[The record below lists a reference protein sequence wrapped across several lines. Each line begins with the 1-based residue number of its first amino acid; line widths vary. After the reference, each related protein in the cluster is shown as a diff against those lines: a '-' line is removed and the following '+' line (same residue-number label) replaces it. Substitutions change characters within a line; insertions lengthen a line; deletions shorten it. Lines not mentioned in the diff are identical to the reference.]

1 MRTTR
6 TLPYVALA
14 TAVSLALTACHQGDA
29 QNASH
34 PQQAPA
40 VSFITVQPQ
49 DVTLSTTL
57 PGRTTAYRVSEV
69 RPQVSG
75 ILQKRLFQEGSEVR
89 AGQPL
94 YQIDPSTYKATLDRA
109 QASLTSAKLLSDR
122 YDTLI
127 ERHAISQ
134 QNRDDAYSAYLQAK
148 ATLEA
153 AQIDMNHTRITA
165 PISGRI
171 GRSSVTEGALVTA
184 SQATALATVQQLDP
198 IYVDISQ
205 PSTSLLH
212 LREELASG
220 QIKQVG
226 KDQAEVKLVMENGQ
240 TYGKA
245 GKLQFSEV
253 SVDEGTGAVTL
264 RAVFP
269 NPDNLLLPGMFVHAS
284 LDEGVRSNAIL
295 VPQKGITHDTTG
307 QATALVV
314 GEGNKAEQRI
324 LTLGRT
330 IGSKWIVTSGLKAGD
345 RVIVDG
351 LMNLR
356 PGTVVAPTP
365 ATDSETPAPAASAP
379 AAAASQQ

>member
-6 TLPYVALA
+6 TLPCVVLA
-14 TAVSLALTACHQGDA
+14 TAVSLALTACHKEGGQ
-29 QNASH
+29 
-34 PQQAPA
+34 QQAPQQRA
-40 VSFITVQPQ
+40 TQVSVITVQPQ
-49 DVTLSTTL
+49 DVTLTTTL

-75 ILQKRLFQEGSEVR
+75 ILQRRLFKEGSEVR

-109 QASLTSAKLLSDR
+109 EASLTSAKLLADR
-122 YDTLI
+122 YDKLI

-148 ATLEA
+148 ATLESA
-153 AQIDMNHTRITA
+153 RIDMNHTRITA

-269 NPDNLLLPGMFVHAS
+269 NPDHLLLPGMFVHAS

-330 IGSKWIVTSGLKAGD
+330 VGNKWIVTSGLKVGD

-356 PGTVVAPTP
+356 PGTEVAPTP
-365 ATDSETPAPAASAP
+365 ATDSDTPAPAASAP
-379 AAAASQQ
+379 VAAASQQ

>member
-6 TLPYVALA
+6 TLPCVALA
-14 TAVSLALTACHQGDA
+14 TAVSLALTACHKDGGQ
-29 QNASH
+29 
-34 PQQAPA
+34 QQAGYAQHTPD
-40 VSFITVQPQ
+40 VSVITVQPQ
-49 DVTLSTTL
+49 DVTMTTTL
-57 PGRTTAYRVSEV
+57 PGRTTAFRVSEV

-75 ILQKRLFQEGSEVR
+75 ILLHRLFKEGSEVH

-94 YQIDPSTYKATLDRA
+94 YQIDPSTYKATLDKA
-109 QASLTSAKLLSDR
+109 QASLESAKLLSDR
-122 YDTLI
+122 YDKLI

-184 SQATALATVQQLDP
+184 SQTTAMATVQQLDP

-205 PSTSLLH
+205 PSTSLLR

-240 TYGKA
+240 TYGKP

-264 RAVFP
+264 RAMFP
-269 NPDNLLLPGMFVHAS
+269 NPDHMLLPGMFVHAR
-284 LDEGVRSNAIL
+284 LDEGVRSSAIL

-307 QATALVV
+307 QATALVI

-330 IGSKWIVTSGLKAGD
+330 VGNDWIVTSGLKAGD

-356 PGTVVAPTP
+356 PGTVVNPVP
-365 ATDSETPAPAASAP
+365 ATDSSAPAASAP